1 MVKRISWNT
10 VAFLL
15 LSVLLVQTSF
25 AEERGSNTESAKLHS
40 IFDAAWKQSLADEPT
55 RASRLG
61 MHDYDHL
68 WPDVSLE
75 AIEKRHERDMAVLRQ
90 LDEIDQ
96 SKLSPADRINYQLFR
111 QERATRVEGHRF
123 GGYLLPIN
131 QRGGL
136 QDAGNLADSLRFEK
150 EADYEAWLAR
160 MEAFPSYVDQT
171 IELMREGMRRGVVH
185 AGVVMER
192 VPRQV
197 ESQIGGDISKK
208 LFGQP
213 FARFPGSMP
222 AETRDHFFVE
232 AALSTLQHIYPAYER
247 LLAFLNDEYLP
258 ACYEQVG
265 FWQMPEGKDYYAFE
279 VRRFTTTDLTPD
291 EIHEIGVREVARI
304 RAEMEQIV
312 EQVEWK
318 GTFREFLDHL
328 RTDPQF
334 YYKDPQELLSAYQ
347 ALCKRIDPHLVKL
360 FGRLPRMPYG
370 VEPIPDQ
377 MAPDTTTAY
386 YRAPAADGS
395 RAGSYFVNLYKPES
409 RPKYEMEVLSAH
421 EAVPGHHLQIALAM
435 ELSDLPEF
443 RRYSGYTSYVEGW
456 ALYSESLGEELG
468 LYQDPYSKFGQL
480 TYEMWRA
487 VRLVVDTGIH
497 HKRWKRQRA
506 IDFFADNTP
515 KAILDIENEI
525 DRYIAWPGQ
534 ALAYKIGE
542 LKIKELRAKAEAELD
557 DRFDVR
563 GFHDTILAEGAVTLD
578 VLESQIDTWIAEQ
591 KAGNM

>member
-1 MVKRISWNT
+1 MVNRVSGHMVGI
-10 VAFLL
+10 LL
-15 LSVLLVQTSF
+15 LGTLFAQVSF
-25 AEERGSNTESAKLHS
+25 AEEPMTSAESAKLHAV
-40 IFDAAWKQSLADEPT
+40 FDAAWKQWLADEPVE
-55 RASRLG
+55 ASRLG
-61 MHDYDHL
+61 VHEYDDL

-75 AIEKRHERDMAVLRQ
+75 GISQRYQENKAILKQ
-90 LDEIDQ
+90 IDDFDLAL
-96 SKLSPADRINYQLFR
+96 LSPGDRINYQLFR
-111 QERATRVEGHRF
+111 RGLEFGVEGYRF

-136 QDAGNLADSLRFEK
+136 QDVGNLADSLRFEK
-150 EADYEAWLAR
+150 ESDYEAWLTR
-160 MEAFPSYVDQT
+160 METFPTYADQT

-185 AGVVMER
+185 SRVIMKR

-197 ESQIGGDISKK
+197 EAQIVEDPVQSM
-208 LFGQP
+208 FYQP
-213 FARFPGSMP
+213 FAAFPDSVP
-222 AETRDHFFVE
+222 AEVQDRCREKANRLILD
-232 AALSTLQHIYPAYER
+232 SINPAYER
-247 LLAFLNDEYLP
+247 LLAFLNDEYLS

-265 FWQMPEGKDYYAFE
+265 FWQMPDGRDFYAFE
-279 VRRFTTTDLTPD
+279 ARRFTTTDLTPD
-291 EIHEIGVREVARI
+291 EIHEIGLREVARI
-304 RAEMEQIV
+304 RAEMERIV
-312 EQVEWK
+312 AQVEWK

-328 RTDPQF
+328 RNDPQF
-334 YYKDPQELLSAYQ
+334 YYKNPQELLSAYQ

-395 RAGSYFVNLYKPES
+395 RAGTYFVNLYKPES

-497 HKRWKRQRA
+497 HKRWTRQRA

-542 LKIKELRAKAEAELD
+542 LKIKELRAKAEAELG
-557 DRFDVR
+557 DRFDIR
-563 GFHDTILAEGAVTLD
+563 AFHDTILANGAVTLD
-578 VLESQIDTWIAEQ
+578 VLESQIDTWITEQ
-591 KAGNM
+591 KSNNM

>member
-1 MVKRISWNT
+1 MVKRISWDT
-10 VAFLL
+10 LMLVLF
-15 LSVLLVQTSF
+15 SVMFVQVSF
-25 AEERGSNTESAKLHS
+25 AEDRGKNAESAKLHA
-40 IFDAAWKQSLADEPT
+40 IFDAAWKQSLADDPT

-61 MHDYDHL
+61 VHDYDRL

-75 AIEKRHERDMAVLRQ
+75 AVEQRHKRDKTLLRR
-90 LDEIDQ
+90 LDGIDQ
-96 SKLSPADRINYQLFR
+96 AQLSPADQINYELFR
-111 QERATRVEGHRF
+111 QERESRVEGHRF
-123 GGYLLPIN
+123 GGQFLPIN

-136 QDAGNLADSLRFEK
+136 QDAGNLADSLRFERND
-150 EADYEAWLAR
+150 DYKAWLAR
-160 MEAFPSYVDQT
+160 MAGFPAYVDQT
-171 IELMREGMRRGVVH
+171 IELMREGIRKGVIHSSVI
-185 AGVVMER
+185 MKR

-197 ESQIGGDISKK
+197 EAQIVDDATKSM
-208 LFGQP
+208 FHQP
-213 FARFPGSMP
+213 FSGFPDLIP
-222 AETRDHFFVE
+222 ADIQQRYRQKAERLILGE
-232 AALSTLQHIYPAYER
+232 INLAYER
-247 LLAFLNDEYLP
+247 LLTFLNQEYLP

-265 FWQMPEGKDYYAFE
+265 VWQMPEGRDFYAFE
-279 VRRFTTTDLTPD
+279 TRRFTTTDLTPD
-291 EIHEIGVREVARI
+291 EIHEIGVGEVARI

-312 EQVEWK
+312 DRVEWK

-328 RTDPQF
+328 RTDPKF
-334 YYKDPQELLSAYQ
+334 YYEDPKELLFAYQ

-377 MAPDTTTAY
+377 MAPDTTTGY

-395 RAGSYFVNLYKPES
+395 RAGTYFVNLYKPES

-435 ELSDLPEF
+435 EMDDLPNF

-468 LYQDPYSKFGQL
+468 LYQDPYDKFGQL

-497 HKRWKRQRA
+497 HKRWTRQRA
-506 IDFFADNTP
+506 IDFFAANTP
-515 KAILDIENEI
+515 KALLDIENEV

-542 LKIKELRAKAEAELD
+542 LRIKELRAKAEAQLG
-557 DRFDVR
+557 DRFDIR
-563 GFHDTILAEGAVTLD
+563 GFHDTILANGAVTLD
-578 VLESQIDTWIAEQ
+578 ILESQIDNWIAKQ
-591 KAGNM
+591 KTGN